1 MSQYY
6 YLAASLPTLSFEGP
20 LTLGSNQFDELC
32 REQLSLS
39 DYRLVSRARL
49 AGLSVEKYPSAAL
62 TRWNRWEISLR
73 NELVMLRA
81 HRQDQDP
88 HRFLIEAVEVP
99 GLAGLAQE
107 AFGTSSPLEAES
119 IMDRARWRFLDELEL
134 GHYFDTEKLII
145 YSLRLQIVERRASM
159 SRETGEKEFGRI
171 SESVKEQIYIGELI

>member
-6 YLAASLPTLSFEGP
+6 YLAASLPTLSFDGP
-20 LTLGSNQFDELC
+20 LTLGSDQFDKLC
-32 REQLSLS
+32 REQLSPS
-39 DYRLVSRARL
+39 DYKLVSRARL
-49 AGLSVEKYPSAAL
+49 TDLLVEKYPSTAL
-62 TRWNRWEISLR
+62 TSWNRWEISLR
-73 NELVMLRA
+73 NELVKLRA

-88 HRFLIEAVEVP
+88 HRFLIEAAEVS

-145 YSLRLQIVERRASM
+145 YSLRLQLVERKVSM
-159 SRETGEKEFGRI
+159 SREMGEKEFDRI
-171 SESVKEQIYIGELI
+171 SESVKEQIYTGELI